1 MVQCHA
7 RWIVALCA
15 CTIVCVM
22 PPATLSA
29 AGWEAIPTF
38 SGTIVIEPDTV
49 GPPSTRLVG
58 ASGVWVRYIPSL
70 SVDCSP
76 PRGCY
81 ASSQRIYYNFG
92 CAPRYAVVVERISM
106 DLNGEVLKRETPGNY
121 AAPSDEAANRIL
133 NRFCGVP
140 ERE

>member
-7 RWIVALCA
+7 RSIIALCA
-15 CTIVCVM
+15 CTIACVM
-22 PPATLSA
+22 PSATLSA
-29 AGWEAIPTF
+29 GGWQTIPAF
-38 SGTIVIEPDTV
+38 SGTIIIEPDGV
-49 GPPSTRLVG
+49 APPSTRLAG
-58 ASGVWVRYIPSL
+58 ASGVWVRYTPSL

-92 CAPRYAVVVERISM
+92 CTPRYAVVVERISM

-121 AAPSDEAANRIL
+121 AASTDEAANRIL
-133 NRFCGVP
+133 NRFCGVL

>member
-1 MVQCHA
+1 MIQCRA
-7 RWIVALCA
+7 RSIIALCA
-15 CTIVCVM
+15 CMIVCVM

-29 AGWEAIPTF
+29 AGWDAIPAF
-38 SGTIVIEPDTV
+38 SGTIVIESDPV

-58 ASGVWVRYIPSL
+58 ASGVWVRYTPSL

-81 ASSQRIYYNFG
+81 ASSQRIYYDFG

-106 DLNGEVLKRETPGNY
+106 DLNGQVLKRETPGNY
-121 AAPSDEAANRIL
+121 AASTDEAANRIL